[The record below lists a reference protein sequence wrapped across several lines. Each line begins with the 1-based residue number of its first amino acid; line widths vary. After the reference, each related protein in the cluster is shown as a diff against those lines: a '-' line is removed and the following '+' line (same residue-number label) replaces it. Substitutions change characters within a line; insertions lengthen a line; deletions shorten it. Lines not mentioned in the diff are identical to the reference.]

1 MRMLEDGKNVI
12 LTDEFRTRLY
22 MTTDDAFEAEQN
34 VNQGDGDEVQ
44 TDLGKAILERR
55 KIDPTYGFTAA

>member
-1 MRMLEDGKNVI
+1 MLEDGKNVI

-34 VNQGDGDEVQ
+34 VNQGDGDEV
-44 TDLGKAILERR
+44 
-55 KIDPTYGFTAA
+55 